1 MWRHPLNR
9 AEIARPKG
17 QSTLSVRGRDAGKLP
32 PTRSGFRIG
41 RHRAAWGLVG
51 FGARTKATFAG
62 RQPFR
67 RQRAVTVA
75 GAVNTSSE
83 AKAREPPDAKWQS
96 SSVFLT
102 NAS

>member
-41 RHRAAWGLVG
+41 RHRAARGLVG
-51 FGARTKATFAG
+51 FGARTKATSAG

-67 RQRAVTVA
+67 RQRAVA
-75 GAVNTSSE
+75 GAVNTSTV

-102 NAS
+102 NDC